1 MGPAGDICGNLRDPK
16 DLRDLRDLKDLKD
29 LKDLSDFRDLKD
41 LRALKD
47 PNSLLS
53 RLLRAMWRPL
63 RAKKRNLTIFNS
75 KECKCGKCIE
85 YICKIYVHIPMRF

>member
-1 MGPAGDICGNLRDPK
+1 MGPAGDICGRLRDPK
-16 DLRDLRDLKDLKD
+16 DLKD
-29 LKDLSDFRDLKD
+29 
-41 LRALKD
+41 LKD

-63 RAKKRNLTIFNS
+63 GVKKRNLSIFNF